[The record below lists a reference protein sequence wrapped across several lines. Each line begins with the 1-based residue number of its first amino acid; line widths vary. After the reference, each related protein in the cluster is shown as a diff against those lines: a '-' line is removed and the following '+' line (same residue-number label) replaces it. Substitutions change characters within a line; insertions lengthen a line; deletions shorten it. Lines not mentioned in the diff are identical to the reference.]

1 MKRAGWAETA
11 VVACVLTALVLA
23 IQWGLGSFSA
33 EIADDDTSHYISG
46 LFIHDYFRAG
56 LPNPLNY
63 LKLYHSHYPL
73 LGFGGWGPAYYVVE
87 AAWMFVFSPGRI
99 SVVVL
104 AGLVTAAIAL
114 ALYLFCRRG
123 MGRILSGCTALAFI
137 IAPTIQNF
145 AGKLMLD
152 IPIALLCFG
161 AMASFVRY
169 LDTGRTV
176 YSLTFALIASFAMLV
191 KGTGAALALLPPLAI
206 VIGHRYDFLR
216 KPSFWLPLPIVAV
229 LTGPWYWVSFG
240 RAALGF
246 RFHWGIDY
254 FQTAIRENSL
264 ILWYNFGPLILIAAA
279 IGFVAVLRGH
289 KGPSNGLVG
298 AAALAA
304 AVWLFQSIVPA
315 AIQDRYLA
323 PLLAPLLVLA
333 AWGIQVSVTRL
344 GAMLRFTGVRA
355 AVAIDAAA
363 VVLLG
368 SILPSALTVRTRV
381 TPPPYAVM
389 ARQVWANRN
398 PINPAVLIATNNQ
411 DEGSAIVEL
420 AMIDPRRPSLFAVR
434 GSRLL
439 GGGGYNRQDYLPL
452 FQTPQQVMQQ
462 IDKYSIPLVILRRDP
477 ARDAW
482 AHIGQ
487 LEQARQLYP
496 DRWEL
501 IYRNDRVS
509 PEIDLYRIRG
519 NVDKRGDQ
527 AKLIALSMPNA
538 LRDQDRP

>member
-1 MKRAGWAETA
+1 M
-11 VVACVLTALVLA
+11 
-23 IQWGLGSFSA
+23 
-33 EIADDDTSHYISG
+33 
-46 LFIHDYFRAG
+46 
-56 LPNPLNY
+56 
-63 LKLYHSHYPL
+63 
-73 LGFGGWGPAYYVVE
+73 
-87 AAWMFVFSPGRI
+87 
-99 SVVVL
+99 
-104 AGLVTAAIAL
+104 
-114 ALYLFCRRG
+114 
-123 MGRILSGCTALAFI
+123 
-137 IAPTIQNF
+137 
-145 AGKLMLD
+145 
-152 IPIALLCFG
+152 
-161 AMASFVRY
+161 
-169 LDTGRTV
+169 
-176 YSLTFALIASFAMLV
+176 
-191 KGTGAALALLPPLAI
+191 
-206 VIGHRYDFLR
+206 
-216 KPSFWLPLPIVAV
+216 
-229 LTGPWYWVSFG
+229 
-240 RAALGF
+240 
-246 RFHWGIDY
+246 
-254 FQTAIRENSL
+254 
-264 ILWYNFGPLILIAAA
+264 
-279 IGFVAVLRGH
+279 
-289 KGPSNGLVG
+289 G

-333 AWGIQVSVTRL
+333 AWGVQVSVTRL

-501 IYRNDRVS
+501 IYRNDSVS

-538 LRDQDRP
+538 LRD